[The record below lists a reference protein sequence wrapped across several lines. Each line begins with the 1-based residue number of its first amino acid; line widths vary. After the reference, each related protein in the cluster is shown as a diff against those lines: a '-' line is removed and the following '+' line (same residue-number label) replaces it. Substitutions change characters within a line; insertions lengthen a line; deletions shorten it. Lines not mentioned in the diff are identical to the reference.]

1 MAIQHERAV
10 NFDFHSGLHQGFG
23 HLDVRGAEDRLEQL
37 RENQRNIQE
46 HGLLHAEPHEAREL
60 RIS

>member
-1 MAIQHERAV
+1 MAIQHERTV

-23 HLDVRGAEDRLEQL
+23 HLDVRRAEDALEQL
-37 RENQRNIQE
+37 GKDQRDVQQYS
-46 HGLLHAEPHEAREL
+46 LLHAEPHEPREL